1 MNQLEANY
9 LILLIPTSGIHRLVR
24 LTVLKIRLIMRLL
37 LDVKDDKAAFFMEML
52 KNFSFVKAKPLSNEK
67 AVLMEDI
74 KEAVE
79 NLKLV
84 REGKIKARPARELL
98 DEL

>member
-1 MNQLEANY
+1 
-9 LILLIPTSGIHRLVR
+9 
-24 LTVLKIRLIMRLL
+24 MRLL